1 MLRVL
6 VETVKYRLW
15 IALLLFSTRDLDSR
29 PILLVGLV
37 HLRSVP
43 VPEAFAVAL
52 GEFDG
57 G

>member
-15 IALLLFSTRDLDSR
+15 IALLVFSTRDLDSR